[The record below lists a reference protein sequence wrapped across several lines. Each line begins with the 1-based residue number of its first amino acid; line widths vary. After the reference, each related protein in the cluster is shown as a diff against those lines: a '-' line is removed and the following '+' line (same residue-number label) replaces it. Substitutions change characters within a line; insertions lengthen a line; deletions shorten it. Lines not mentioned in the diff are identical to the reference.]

1 MVAARGEVWWAGLSA
16 LRGPEPG
23 FRRPVL
29 VIQSDAFN
37 RSQLRTVLA
46 MALTANLHL
55 ANQPGNVLLP
65 RESTGLPSDSVA
77 NLTQLATVDEDF
89 LEQQVGVIP
98 RRLMA
103 QVEDGLRLVLDL

>member
-1 MVAARGEVWWAGLSA
+1 MVAARGEVWWADLSA
-16 LRGPEPG
+16 PRGSEPG

-37 RSQLRTVLA
+37 RSRLPTVLVVSLTTNL
-46 MALTANLHL
+46 ALAE
-55 ANQPGNVLLP
+55 QPGNVLLP

-77 NLTQLATVDEDF
+77 NMTQLATVDQAF
-89 LEQQVGVIP
+89 LEEQVGAIP

-103 QVEDGLRLVLDL
+103 QVEDGLRLILDL

>member
-1 MVAARGEVWWAGLSA
+1 MVVTRGEVWWADLSA
-16 LRGPEPG
+16 PRGSEPG

-29 VIQSDAFN
+29 VVQSDAFN
-37 RSQLRTVLA
+37 RSRLRTVLVA
-46 MALTANLHL
+46 SLTASLRL
-55 ANQPGNVLLP
+55 AEQPGNVLLP
-65 RESTGLPSDSVA
+65 RESTGLPRDSVA

-89 LEQQVGVIP
+89 LEQQAGVIP

>member
-16 LRGPEPG
+16 PRGSEPG

-37 RSQLRTVLA
+37 LSQLRTVLA
-46 MALTANLHL
+46 VSLTANLHL

-65 RESTGLPSDSVA
+65 RESTGLPKDSVA

-89 LEQQVGVIP
+89 LDHQAGVLP
-98 RRLMA
+98 GRLMA
-103 QVEDGLRLVLDL
+103 QVDNGLRLVLDL